1 MRLTRRG
8 RRLVAAVRGFALAAP
23 VLAFCALS
31 TTLPANANAL
41 NPTRTQVSSGV
52 QLSAALVIH
61 TGRTF
66 TTNEVRLASVKHTV
80 HALVKARSV
89 ALARP
94 AVKIAPARTV
104 ATTKPSVTKVVVVLA
119 KAAVPAKATVPAEA
133 TVPGA
138 VHIVARV
145 MSRPSWWSG
154 PCDANNWNRAAAL
167 AGFHLPGQPTVPV
180 VGAYAT
186 GASYLGV
193 PVCGPMPG
201 AQYSVGGAPY
211 TVPDVMW
218 RMPNSWGYPEW
229 QCTELAFRFM
239 RQVYG
244 VSPYAAAGGTVAW
257 RYARVQGGGLVT
269 YRNGAVGHA
278 PQPGDVISFSGT
290 GGYGSYDGHVAIV
303 ASTTV
308 NQYGNGW
315 LRLLTEHDTM
325 SGWRMVSVWHWRVAN
340 MNSNGT
346 LPAWGWLHDPL
357 GRGHA

>member
-1 MRLTRRG
+1 VRLTRRG

-31 TTLPANANAL
+31 TALPANANAL
-41 NPTRTQVSSGV
+41 DPTRTQISSGA
-52 QLSAALVIH
+52 QLAAGLVIH
-61 TGRTF
+61 TRRTI
-66 TTNEVRLASVKHTV
+66 TTNEVRLAPLKRTA
-80 HALVKARSV
+80 HALIRTRSV
-89 ALARP
+89 ARVRPTVKKTSAR
-94 AVKIAPARTV
+94 AL
-104 ATTKPSVTKVVVVLA
+104 ATTKSSVAKVVVVPA
-119 KAAVPAKATVPAEA
+119 KAAVPPKATVPVSLPA
-133 TVPGA
+133 A

-154 PCDANNWNRAAAL
+154 QCDANHWNRIAAL
-167 AGFHLPGQPTVPV
+167 AGFNLPGQPTVPV

-201 AQYSVGGAPY
+201 ARYNVGGHTY
-211 TVPDVMW
+211 TVPDVRW
-218 RMPNSWGYPEW
+218 SMPNSWGYPEW

-244 VSPYAAAGGTVAW
+244 ASPYAAAGGTVAW
-257 RYARVQGGGLVT
+257 RYTRAQGGGLVT

-325 SGWRMVSVWHWRVAN
+325 SGWRTVSVWHWRVAN